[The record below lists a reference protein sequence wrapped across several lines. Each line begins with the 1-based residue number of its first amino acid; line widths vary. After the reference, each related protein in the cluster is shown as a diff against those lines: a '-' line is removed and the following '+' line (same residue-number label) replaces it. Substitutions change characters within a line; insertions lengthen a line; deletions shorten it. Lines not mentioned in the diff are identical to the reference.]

1 MKAMKSAQCIEEM
14 QAIARMIDEE
24 NGAGAANEM
33 FTRIYHFAFRLAQN
47 WWGLLGAERKRK
59 CGVGR

>member
-1 MKAMKSAQCIEEM
+1 MQIKKSAQCIEEM

-24 NGAGAANEM
+24 NGAGAADEM
-33 FTRIYHFAFRLAQN
+33 FTVVFCFVFRLAQN

-59 CGVGR
+59 SGVGK